1 MELSP
6 SIGVGEGVGA
16 GDGDS
21 ANWSR
26 VPRFLPSLDLA
37 MTIWALRAS
46 CSKDFILK
54 EQKERIVRL
63 EKKQNVHTHW
73 WVSLEWGEKI
83 LNLDLGL

>member
-1 MELSP
+1 MSVWERKKRQDFNRCTRTLGGVCITRMWTEMELSP

-37 MTIWALRAS
+37 MTI
-46 CSKDFILK
+46 
-54 EQKERIVRL
+54 
-63 EKKQNVHTHW
+63 
-73 WVSLEWGEKI
+73 
-83 LNLDLGL
+83 